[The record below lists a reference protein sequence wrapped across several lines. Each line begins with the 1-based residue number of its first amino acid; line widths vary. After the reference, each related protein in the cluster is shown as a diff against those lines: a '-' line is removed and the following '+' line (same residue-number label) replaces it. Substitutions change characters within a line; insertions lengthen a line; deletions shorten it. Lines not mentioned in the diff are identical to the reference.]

1 MVEPNQDPDLLSMTL
16 LPSKW
21 QINSILMTMACQ
33 IILSNH
39 EHTLLVTS
47 IADKGALSNMVPHLV
62 ALYGLSLTA
71 AIVLQVLFLAD
82 SPV

>member
-1 MVEPNQDPDLLSMTL
+1 MVELTQDPDLLSMTL

-21 QINSILMTMACQ
+21 QINSILMTMTRQ

-39 EHTLLVTS
+39 GHTLLVAS
-47 IADKGALSNMVPHLV
+47 IAYEGALSNTVPHLL

-82 SPV
+82 SLV